1 MGQHPERQARRC
13 GAVTVETAAVIGL
26 FLLFL
31 FSIFEYGR
39 FVMLENVIVNAAR
52 EGCRYAIVHS
62 TDATV
67 VSDVQTLCTNAVG
80 NQQSQFP
87 DLTIQIYPT
96 TAGPSSANSTTTI
109 NNLQPDDSITVRITG
124 TFSTM
129 FPTLLFMPVSFQ
141 MRSSAIMTCEGN

>member
-1 MGQHPERQARRC
+1 MANQAERRIGRR
-13 GAVTVETAAVIGL
+13 GAAAVETAVVIGL

-39 FVMLENVIVNAAR
+39 LVMLENLIINAAR

-62 TDATV
+62 ADATV
-67 VSDVQTLCTNAVG
+67 VTDVQTQCTNRLG

-87 DLTIQIYPT
+87 DLKIEIFPSSSPTSVNDT
-96 TAGPSSANSTTTI
+96 TAM

-141 MRSSAIMTCEGN
+141 MKSSAIMTSEGN